1 MAEGKLSGALK
12 IHLSLLTSLELLST
26 ERSHKDPSFHQAAPD
41 RREDTALDDVS
52 RTLRYGEIRRFPAG
66 RTSAQDI
73 YDIDDDTLQVVGVPT

>member
-1 MAEGKLSGALK
+1 MAEGKLKNKSDDPSFAADLPR
-12 IHLSLLTSLELLST
+12 LLPP
-26 ERSHKDPSFHQAAPD
+26 ERNHKDPPFHQAALD
-41 RREDTALDDVS
+41 RRENTALDDVS